1 MGNPITPPAPSAT
14 PATAVMHN
22 LLAEFQPSSLP
33 APAAPAPAPAAPAGS
48 SDIPGLPSATQPA
61 AAPALA
67 VPATAAPVGAEPEFD
82 LAALGI
88 STEDPSK
95 DTGGELTEAIDPA
108 TTRGKQIWADHK
120 LVRALELSPEQGG
133 LGYRPTL
140 SQITDMAK
148 DSRALNN
155 LVMDLQA
162 KDKTANIAAM
172 NHLLQLAPTAFLDL
186 AQNLPPAM
194 KEAARQRIVGEE
206 VQALLE
212 VARKF
217 PETDEANKK
226 YRQYWFQVA
235 NGLQYALTGKSL
247 DPQVLYQAPKP
258 AETATESLQRREQEV
273 AQREQAI
280 EQRRFDSWKADT
292 VTRREKS
299 IRQMVELV
307 VKPVKASPAVKALAV
322 DAIVART
329 LDQLRGQTGLMDQVT
344 MLLRKAE
351 TQLANDDA
359 MAGLA
364 DQIVDLYIRGA
375 SPIIRRQVAE
385 SVKNSTDMAA
395 VSAEADAAKA
405 KQASSGDPT
414 PAGSPTAPG
423 GAPQTGQSNGGVRAR
438 EKGETDQ
445 KYIQSVLGQV
455 LRS

>member
-14 PATAVMHN
+14 PATAVMHT

-33 APAAPAPAPAAPAGS
+33 APAPGTSPAAPAGN
-48 SDIPGLPSATQPA
+48 SDIPGLPAVTQPAVTQPA
-61 AAPALA
+61 AA
-67 VPATAAPVGAEPEFD
+67 AEPEFD

-88 STEDPSK
+88 STEESGK
-95 DTGGELTEAIDPA
+95 DSGGELTEAIDPA

-120 LVRALELSPEQGG
+120 LVRALELPPDQGG

-140 SQITDMAK
+140 TQITDMAK

-194 KEAARQRIVGEE
+194 KEMARQRIVGEE

-235 NGLQYALTGKSL
+235 NGLHYALTGGKSL
-247 DPQVLYQAPKP
+247 DPQVLYQTPKP
-258 AETATESLQRREQEV
+258 AETATENLQRREQEL

-280 EQRRFDSWKADT
+280 ERQRFDSWKADT
-292 VTRREKS
+292 VARREKS

-307 VKPVKASPAVKALAV
+307 VKPVKASPTVKALAV

-395 VSAEADAAKA
+395 VTAEADAAKA
-405 KQASSGDPT
+405 KQASGDPT